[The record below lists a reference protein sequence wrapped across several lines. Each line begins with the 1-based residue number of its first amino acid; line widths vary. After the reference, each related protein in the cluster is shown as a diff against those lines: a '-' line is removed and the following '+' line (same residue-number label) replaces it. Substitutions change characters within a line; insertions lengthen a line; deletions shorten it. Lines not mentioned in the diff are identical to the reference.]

1 MAGTTQE
8 LFTRTEC
15 LTGFEGRELDG
26 QVEILLHGRPVLSYS
41 SSDAVGRDFVIAT
54 LLHIGLRGKSV
65 AQLCAMSEAHVT
77 GVRKRVAAGGVE
89 ALAWRGKRGPRK
101 KLTGRKLTKLRK
113 LNAQGL
119 TLSAI
124 GRALS
129 VHHST
134 VACALA
140 GLGVE
145 RGAPVEQ
152 ATLPQVGGRGV
163 AEALDEG
170 AMRQEA
176 TAPAKESSPGA
187 VAAREEALSPGAELP
202 VGPTEHPSRY
212 AGTVLLAAAMAK
224 LGVPCALDEANV
236 RRRDAAVYDAGQV
249 VMALACAWVA
259 GFESLE
265 SMHERDARGLGV
277 VLGLER
283 SPSVRTAHRAI
294 GDMVEHFD
302 PIALGTGLMRGL
314 RAAGRDQPLLF
325 GIDGHFKEYTGDAP
339 IDKGWNAHK
348 RMATKG
354 LSVMLV
360 HDTQGVTWL
369 SFSVEAGDALSQH
382 VLTAARRL
390 RHVHGTDERIVLG
403 FDRGGFS
410 FETLCAL
417 DREGFGYLAWV
428 PGNARKPPLADV
440 APAEDGVGEVVWEHE
455 RLDHGARLLVQRDG
469 DALLPAVT
477 NLEPGLEAAEAIR
490 LLRLVRGVEENAIKA
505 ARASTHIDRLADRG
519 VSREQPDDRLVN
531 NPERAELREAK
542 KKVEQ
547 CLAVL
552 DEEERVAGRR
562 SRALGEQRFLPELQ
576 EGIVAAKLRATPA
589 KLPRVALEP
598 GAIRAWL
605 ETKNRALLLP
615 LKLAADNARRWLLA
629 ALSVALAPTD
639 HGYDATAM
647 PRTLMAL
654 LRAPGTVRFG
664 RDRVVVTLDFPL
676 PPTAHARI
684 DEALRSL
691 DHQNL
696 AFPDNRGLDR
706 SPRRQV
712 VFRLETR
719 PTRATLPHARAS
731 AAS

>member
-1 MAGTTQE
+1 M
-8 LFTRTEC
+8 FTEAEC
-15 LTGFEGRELDG
+15 LMGFERRELDG
-26 QVEILLHGRPVLSYS
+26 QVEILLHSRPVLSYS
-41 SSDAVGRDFVIAT
+41 ASDAVGRDFVIAT

-89 ALAWRGKRGPRK
+89 ALAWRGKPGAPK
-101 KLTGRKLTKLRK
+101 KLTGCKLTKLRK

-124 GRALS
+124 GRALN

-134 VACALA
+134 VASALA

-145 RGAPVEQ
+145 RGAAVEQ
-152 ATLPQVGGRGV
+152 ATLPEVGGRGV
-163 AEALDEG
+163 AEPLDEG
-170 AMRQEA
+170 AVRHEGTA
-176 TAPAKESSPGA
+176 TGSGPSESSPDA
-187 VAAREEALSPGAELP
+187 VAGQDEALAPGAELP

-224 LGVPCALDEANV
+224 LGVPGALDEANV
-236 RRRDAAVYDAGQV
+236 RRRDAALYDARQIV
-249 VMALACAWVA
+249 TALACAWVA

-354 LSVMLV
+354 LAVMLV

-369 SFSVEAGDALSQH
+369 SLSADAGDALSQH

-390 RHVHGTDERIVLG
+390 RHVHGTEERIVLG
-403 FDRGGFS
+403 FDRGGFC
-410 FETLCAL
+410 FDTLCAL

-428 PGNARKPPLADV
+428 PGTATKPPLADV
-440 APAEDGVGEVVWEHE
+440 APAQDGVGEVVWGHE

-477 NLEPGLEAAEAIR
+477 NLGPELEAAEAIR

-519 VSREQPDDRLVN
+519 VARQQPDDRLVD

-547 CLAVL
+547 RLARL

-562 SRALGEQRFLPELQ
+562 GRALAEQRFLAELQ

-664 RDRVVVTLDFPL
+664 SDRVVVTLDFPL

-684 DEALRSL
+684 DEVLRSL

-696 AFPDNRGLDR
+696 IFPDKRGLNR
-706 SPRRQV
+706 NLPRQV
-712 VFRLETR
+712 VFRLEPR